1 MALTEQQ
8 LAADL
13 TAAMKARDALRTSV
27 LRGVITAVKNLR
39 VEKRGAALDE
49 AALVQVVRREMRK
62 REEALEFA
70 EKGGRAELVTQG
82 RAELDI
88 LAAYAPAG
96 VDAAELEA
104 AVREVVQD
112 PARRQM
118 GAIMGVL
125 KERFAGRLDG
135 KQASEIARRV
145 LAEQAAG

>member
-27 LRGVITAVKNLR
+27 LRGVITAAKNLR
-39 VEKRGAALDE
+39 VEKRGAVLDE
-49 AALVQVVRREMRK
+49 AALVQVIRREMRK

-96 VDAAELEA
+96 VDVAEIEA
-104 AVREVVQD
+104 AVREAVRD
-112 PARRQM
+112 PARRQI

-145 LAEQAAG
+145 LAEQPAS